1 MRYMVGKVVVMVPVA
16 MIPVAMVP
24 VVKVPVEIAQDEEAA
39 EAEPSPPE
47 RPGDPI
53 IEIAIFPGRW
63 IITYDGRPVIIVVLL
78 NFRGLH
84 IFRTLR
90 RSSGGA

>member
-47 RPGDPI
+47 WPGDPI
-53 IEIAIFPGRW
+53 IKITVCPGRR
-63 IITYDGRPVIIVVLL
+63 IVAHDGRSILVIVLV
-78 NFRGLH
+78 NIGGLH
-84 IFRTLR
+84 IIGILRT
-90 RSSGGA
+90 RSGVA

>member
-1 MRYMVGKVVVMVPVA
+1 MIMFPVMVTVVI
-16 MIPVAMVP
+16 MIPVKIV
-24 VVKVPVEIAQDEEAA
+24 QDKEAS
-39 EAEPSPPE
+39 EPESSPPE
-47 RPGDPI
+47 VPGDPI

-63 IITYDGRPVIIVVLL
+63 VITYDGRPVVIVVLFD
-78 NFRGLH
+78 FRGLD

>member
-1 MRYMVGKVVVMVPVA
+1 VVGK
-16 MIPVAMVP
+16 P
-24 VVKVPVEIAQDEEAA
+24 VVIMKPVEIAKDKEAA
-39 EAEPSPPE
+39 KPVSSPPE

>member
-1 MRYMVGKVVVMVPVA
+1 MVGKVMVM
-16 MIPVAMVP
+16 IP

-53 IEIAIFPGRW
+53 IEIPVCPGGR
-63 IITYDGRPVIIVVLL
+63 IIAHDGRSILVIVFLDAG
-78 NFRGLH
+78 GLH
-84 IFRTLR
+84 IIGILRT
-90 RSSGGA
+90 RSGVA

>member
-1 MRYMVGKVVVMVPVA
+1 MKPVK
-16 MIPVAMVP
+16 IV
-24 VVKVPVEIAQDEEAA
+24 QDKEAA
-39 EAEPSPPE
+39 KPVSSPPE

-53 IEIAIFPGRW
+53 IEIAIFPGGW
-63 IITYDGRPVIIVVLL
+63 IITYDGRPVIIIVLL

-84 IFRTLR
+84 IFGTLR